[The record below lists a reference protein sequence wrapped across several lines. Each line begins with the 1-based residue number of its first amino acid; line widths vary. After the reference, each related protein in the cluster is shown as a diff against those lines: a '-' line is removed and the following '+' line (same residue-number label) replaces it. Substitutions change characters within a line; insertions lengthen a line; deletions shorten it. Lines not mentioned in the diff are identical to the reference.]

1 MRSGY
6 TLGILLAIVTV
17 SSADD
22 SPVEFRGEYCF
33 NRDNINFFEFTNEHW
48 PATIEMRF
56 CPPDS
61 EGKNWFGFALS
72 LGSTPKIHE
81 KLRLG
86 LAFDIDPKTV
96 DPLNP
101 SRIDR
106 DNRFYI
112 YGRSEFNWA
121 TFHLM
126 YPLAQNSRGHD
137 WYWRVEVDDL
147 RYPILSSGDFV
158 SSAVF
163 DASYSPD
170 PDLGFDYSYGLRFQ
184 YKEYWIDA
192 STEDFSVGV
201 TITK

>member
-1 MRSGY
+1 MRISCA
-6 TLGILLAIVTV
+6 LWVLAIAAV
-17 SSADD
+17 SSAAD
-22 SPVEFRGEYCF
+22 SQVEFRGEYFF
-33 NRDNINFFEFTNEHW
+33 NRDSFDFFELTNEHW

-56 CPPDS
+56 CSPDS
-61 EGKNWFGFALS
+61 GGKNRLGLAFS

-86 LAFDIDPKTV
+86 LAFDIDPRTV

-101 SRIDR
+101 HRVDR

-112 YGRSEFNWA
+112 YGRSEFDWA
-121 TFHLM
+121 TFHLL
-126 YPLAQNSRGHD
+126 YPLAQNSKGHD
-137 WYWRVEVDDL
+137 WHWRVEIDDL

-158 SSAVF
+158 SSAIA

-170 PDLGFDYSYGLRFQ
+170 PDLGLDYNCGLRFQ

-192 STEDFSVGV
+192 TTECFSVGA
-201 TITK
+201 TIIR